1 MTLYTV
7 ATPIGNLGDITLR
20 AIETLKTVDLIV
32 AEDTR
37 HSRILLDKYEI
48 NKPLDSFH
56 AHSGSGKLESLIA
69 RLQKGE
75 NLALITDAGTPGISD
90 PGFLLI
96 SRARDCGIKIV
107 PIPGASAFLTAL
119 QASGLPTDKFYYL
132 GFLPIK
138 KGRQT
143 LLKSFLEEER
153 TIVFYESPYRII
165 KTLGQIAELMSERY
179 IVVARELTKIHE
191 EFVAGT
197 AKEVYEVFK
206 ARAPK
211 GEFVVMIAPGNF
223 KTKTE
228 CETASL

>member
-7 ATPIGNLGDITLR
+7 ATPIGNLEDITLR
-20 AIETLKTVDLIV
+20 AINTLKNVDLIV

-37 HSRILLDKYEI
+37 HSRILLDKYQI

-56 AHSGSGKLESLIA
+56 AHSGPGKLDALISKLKTGA
-69 RLQKGE
+69 
-75 NLALITDAGTPGISD
+75 NLALISDAGTPGISD

-96 SRARDCGIKIV
+96 SRARDCGIKVV

-138 KGRQT
+138 KGRRT
-143 LLKSFLEEER
+143 LLNSFVPEER

-165 KTLGQIAELMSERY
+165 KTLGQIAELMPDRY

-191 EFVAGT
+191 EFVSGN
-197 AKEVYEVFK
+197 AKEVYENFK
-206 ARAPK
+206 TRAPK
-211 GEFVVMIAPGNF
+211 GEFVVMIAPANF

-228 CETASL
+228 